1 MRTGAVGVV
10 FLAAVLCFG
19 VQSRREKQTVVLET
33 QMEDA
38 AELEET
44 PEMPE
49 SEERLGSFFGGQNR
63 FSKEV
68 DDSQESFER
77 SAKWSNGELADGDS
91 DAAETTAA
99 DLQSKGNSQMQE
111 EEILYIH
118 VCGEVAAPGVYEL
131 PAGSRMYEAVEKA
144 GGMTSEAAQEYV
156 NLAQVIED
164 GQQLRIPS
172 REEIRKYQETGKD
185 ISGLLGAGGG
195 NGNGSV
201 SGSQKSGSSAG
212 TSRTAAGEDG
222 SSVSGGLINLN
233 TASKEELMTLNG
245 IGAARAEA
253 ILSYRDQKG
262 GFRTIEDIMK
272 VPGIKNAAFQKI
284 KDKITV

>member
-1 MRTGAVGVV
+1 MSNFYQKLCDAIGAASVREQEPMSAHTTFRAGGPARYFVTPEGEKE
-10 FLAAVLCFG
+10 LAAVLAACREAEKAYYILGNGSNLLVSDAGYPG
-19 VQSRREKQTVVLET
+19 VMIL
-33 QMEDA
+33 
-38 AELEET
+38 
-44 PEMPE
+44 
-49 SEERLGSFFGGQNR
+49 LGSQFT
-63 FSKEV
+63 EV
-68 DDSQESFER
+68 VCPE
-77 SAKWSNGELADGDS
+77 GE
-91 DAAETTAA
+91 
-99 DLQSKGNSQMQE
+99 
-111 EEILYIH
+111 
-118 VCGEVAAPGVYEL
+118 PGVYEL

-156 NLAQVIED
+156 NLAQAIED

-185 ISGLLGAGGG
+185 VSGLLGAGGAA
-195 NGNGSV
+195 GNGSE
-201 SGSQKSGSSAG
+201 SASQKSGSSA
-212 TSRTAAGEDG
+212 A
-222 SSVSGGLINLN
+222 LINLN

>member
-1 MRTGAVGVV
+1 MRTGAVGVA

-19 VQSRREKQTVVLET
+19 MQSRREKQTVVLET
-33 QMEDA
+33 QN
-38 AELEET
+38 
-44 PEMPE
+44 
-49 SEERLGSFFGGQNR
+49 S

-68 DDSQESFER
+68 DDSQESSE
-77 SAKWSNGELADGDS
+77 SPAKQSNGESVNGDS
-91 DAAETTAA
+91 EAAESAA
-99 DLQSKGNSQMQE
+99 VKVQSKENSQMPE
-111 EEILYIH
+111 PKILYIH

-156 NLAQVIED
+156 NLAQAIED

-172 REEIRKYQETGKD
+172 REEVRKYQETGKD
-185 ISGLLGAGGG
+185 VSGFLGAGGAA
-195 NGNGSV
+195 GNGSV
-201 SGSQKSGSSAG
+201 SGSQKSGSSA
-212 TSRTAAGEDG
+212 A
-222 SSVSGGLINLN
+222 LINLN
-233 TASKEELMTLNG
+233 TASKEELMTLNS

-253 ILSYRDQKG
+253 IVSYREQKG

>member
-33 QMEDA
+33 QN
-38 AELEET
+38 
-44 PEMPE
+44 
-49 SEERLGSFFGGQNR
+49 S

-68 DDSQESFER
+68 DDSQESSE
-77 SAKWSNGELADGDS
+77 SPAKQSNGESVNGDS
-91 DAAETTAA
+91 EAAESAA
-99 DLQSKGNSQMQE
+99 VKVQSKENSQTPE
-111 EEILYIH
+111 PKILYIH

-156 NLAQVIED
+156 NLAQAIED

-185 ISGLLGAGGG
+185 VSGLLGAGGAAR
-195 NGNGSV
+195 NGSM
-201 SGSQKSGSSAG
+201 SGSQKSGSSA
-212 TSRTAAGEDG
+212 A
-222 SSVSGGLINLN
+222 LINLN
-233 TASKEELMTLNG
+233 TASKEELMTLNS

-253 ILSYRDQKG
+253 ILSYREQKG